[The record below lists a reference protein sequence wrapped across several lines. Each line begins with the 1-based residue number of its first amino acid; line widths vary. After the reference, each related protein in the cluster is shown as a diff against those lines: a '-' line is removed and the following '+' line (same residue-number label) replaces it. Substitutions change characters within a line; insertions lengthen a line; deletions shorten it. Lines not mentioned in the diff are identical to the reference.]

1 VIEKVIATQLLMHM
15 SNNNILDKM
24 QSAYKRYHST
34 ETALL
39 SVQNDIL
46 RFIDDGKH
54 VLLVLLDLSAAFDT
68 VNHSILLSFLENHV
82 GVTGSAL
89 NMFRSY
95 FMDRT
100 QCVSIKNILSSV
112 TDLTQG
118 VPQGSVLGP
127 ILFCTYMLPLGVI
140 LQKHKLNYHIY
151 ADDTQLY
158 CSSNTE
164 SSFDSLNSIEK
175 CAKDIEFWMIKNKLK
190 LNGNK
195 TEFLI
200 LSSSRS
206 HACRDVHLK
215 MGDATITPSSSC
227 RNLGV
232 IFDSHIDMN
241 SQISSICRSTHYHL
255 RNIGRIRSLLPDSAA
270 AQLIHSLVTSR
281 LDYCNSL
288 LYGLPDSKLSRLQRI
303 QNIGAR
309 ILSRSP
315 KSDHVTP
322 ILKQLHWLPIKFR
335 ILFKIL
341 LITYRCLHNLAPEYI
356 TDLISIYTPSRSLRS
371 SDLQLLAVPKTRLK
385 SYGDRCFAAAAPRE
399 WNKLPLYIRQ
409 STSLSCFKS
418 QLKSYFFKQHFD

>member
-1 VIEKVIATQLLMHM
+1 MSLSSGLFPRKLKSAIVKPYIKKRSLDPEQLHNFRPISNLPYISKVIEKVIAMQLLMHM

-34 ETALL
+34 ETALF

-54 VLLVLLDLSAAFDT
+54 VLLVLLDLSVAFDT
-68 VNHSILLSFLENHV
+68 VSHSILLSFLENHV

-95 FMDRT
+95 FMNRT

-158 CSSNTE
+158 CSSNTQ
-164 SSFDSLNSIEK
+164 SSFDSLDSIEK

-206 HACRDVHLK
+206 PAC
-215 MGDATITPSSSC
+215 G
-227 RNLGV
+227 
-232 IFDSHIDMN
+232 
-241 SQISSICRSTHYHL
+241 
-255 RNIGRIRSLLPDSAA
+255 
-270 AQLIHSLVTSR
+270 
-281 LDYCNSL
+281 
-288 LYGLPDSKLSRLQRI
+288 
-303 QNIGAR
+303 
-309 ILSRSP
+309 
-315 KSDHVTP
+315 
-322 ILKQLHWLPIKFR
+322 
-335 ILFKIL
+335 
-341 LITYRCLHNLAPEYI
+341 
-356 TDLISIYTPSRSLRS
+356 
-371 SDLQLLAVPKTRLK
+371 
-385 SYGDRCFAAAAPRE
+385 
-399 WNKLPLYIRQ
+399 
-409 STSLSCFKS
+409 
-418 QLKSYFFKQHFD
+418 